1 MLREKSENWI
11 EENIWEKSNSNSE
24 ISVSDSDN
32 NYFYID
38 SMKEF
43 QNVLE
48 EKNSEKIVFTQTVNQ
63 LVEKIES
70 KQ

>member
-11 EENIWEKSNSNSE
+11 KEDIWKKFNSILK
-24 ISVSDSDN
+24 ISASDSDN
-32 NYFYID
+32 NYFHID

-43 QNVLE
+43 QNILE
-48 EKNSEKIVFTQTVNQ
+48 EKNSEKIVFTQTVNR
-63 LVEKIES
+63 LIEKIKN